1 MCSKVEDAGEMVV
14 VNFKVLYCRN
24 EYNQRIPG
32 ISVMLQRVG
41 TQVLGLN
48 TLQKEI
54 AWQSETR
61 KENAMT
67 LHGAESLF

>member
-1 MCSKVEDAGEMVV
+1 
-14 VNFKVLYCRN
+14 
-24 EYNQRIPG
+24 
-32 ISVMLQRVG
+32 
-41 TQVLGLN
+41 LN

-67 LHGAESLF
+67 LHGAESLFWSSQCSYYIQEL